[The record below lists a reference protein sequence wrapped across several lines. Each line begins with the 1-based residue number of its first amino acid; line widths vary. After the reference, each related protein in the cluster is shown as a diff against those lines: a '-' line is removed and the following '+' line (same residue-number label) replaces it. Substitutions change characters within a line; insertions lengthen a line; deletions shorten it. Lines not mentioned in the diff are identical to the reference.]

1 MDVTEPVNLSKS
13 ILLCNVY
20 NFLFAAGK
28 ACLLP
33 FLTVYFK
40 MLGLTAME
48 TGFVMGGKTFTALI
62 FAPLWARCASKFGR
76 RRCMLMFSLFL
87 MAVTYLSL
95 TAVPSIDTNSFAVK
109 CTAKNSLPNLNG
121 VQQEYVTYP
130 DDAQVS
136 MNDTLT
142 TKSMRV
148 TKEPT
153 SQIFSSTISSVTD
166 SNVSQVTKIILQTTS
181 KTLNDLSSTSLTTQM
196 ALDEDPI
203 KEILILIGYPPSMVQ
218 KLNDVQAYDVLE
230 EFVTT
235 SEGLKLLKEKLPKE
249 LLETLIEG
257 MSARKIGR
265 NKRNI
270 WTSIK
275 TSLLSKLEE
284 VKNKMGETKHLMFVA
299 VLVIMLVGEIFAS
312 PVEKLAD
319 DSWYEFLESIDD
331 LEKYGMQRIWSSF
344 GYILLPVT
352 VALVVDN
359 TNCLFGLKMHPFL
372 FHFYMFGGFMGLTF
386 VVAFFYPMSS
396 LEKYRYGSKVKK
408 GLQVICCKG
417 RNLLFTLTLFILG
430 LVYASYNNF
439 LFWMLI
445 DMKSKELTLGLCVT
459 FAAMS
464 EIPMLLFS
472 QKFVHQIGN
481 AGVVAV
487 ALAVVSAR
495 TLYYSFLW
503 TPWAVLPVELTHAFT
518 HTALWWAVL
527 SSPSLKTNPA
537 VDRSIRSVLSSVY
550 FGLGFGVGSIVSGI
564 VYDIYG
570 LAVFFQAAAVAS
582 TTWLLILLFC
592 SKCCCPQKNKSGVKY
607 QRLLANENDSDDS
620 TTMEDD
626 WLEQAL
632 REK

>member
-1 MDVTEPVNLSKS
+1 MDVPEPVNLSKS
-13 ILLCNVY
+13 VLLCNVY
-20 NFLFAAGK
+20 HFLFAAGK

-40 MLGLTAME
+40 ILGLTAME
-48 TGFVMGGKTFTALI
+48 TGFVIGGKTFTALI
-62 FAPLWARCASKFGR
+62 FAPLWARCATQFGR
-76 RRCMLMFSLFL
+76 RRCMLMFSLFI
-87 MAVTYLSL
+87 MAATYLSL
-95 TAVPSIDTNSFAVK
+95 TAVPSIDTDSFATK
-109 CTAKNSLPNLNG
+109 CTVTNSIPNLNS
-121 VQQEYVTYP
+121 VQQVHYP

-142 TKSMRV
+142 TKRAYV
-148 TKEPT
+148 TKAKET
-153 SQIFSSTISSVTD
+153 SPIFSSTIRSVID
-166 SNVSQVTKIILQTTS
+166 SNESHVTESILQTTS
-181 KTLNDLSSTSLTTQM
+181 KTLNDLSSTRLTMQT
-196 ALDEDPI
+196 APAEDPI
-203 KEILILIGYPPSMVQ
+203 KEILMLIGYPPSLVR
-218 KLNDVQAYDVLE
+218 KLNDVQAYDILE
-230 EFVTT
+230 ELLST
-235 SEGLKLLKEKLPKE
+235 SEGLKSLKEKLPKE
-249 LLETLIEG
+249 LLQTLIEG
-257 MSARKIGR
+257 MAAQENGR
-265 NKRNI
+265 GKRNV

-275 TSLLSKLEE
+275 TSLLSKLEQ
-284 VKNKMGETKHLMFVA
+284 VKNKMRETKHFMFVA
-299 VLVIMLVGEIFAS
+299 VLVIMLVGEIFSS

-331 LEKYGMQRIWSSF
+331 LEKYGMQRVWSSF

-359 TNCLFGLKMHPFL
+359 TNCLFGLSMHPFL

-386 VVAFFYPMSS
+386 VVAFFYPMTS

-417 RNLLFTLTLFILG
+417 RNLLFTFTLFILG
-430 LVYASYNNF
+430 IVYASYNNF

-459 FAAMS
+459 FAALS

-472 QKFVHQIGN
+472 QKFVQQIGN

-527 SSPSLKTNPA
+527 SSPSFKINPA
-537 VDRSIRSVLSSVY
+537 VDRSVRSVLSSVY
-550 FGLGFGVGSIVSGI
+550 FGLGFGVGSIVSGV

-570 LAVFFQAAAVAS
+570 AAVFFRAAAVTS

-592 SKCCCPQKNKSGVKY
+592 SKCCCPQKNKSNVKY
-607 QRLLANENDSDDS
+607 QRLLANDNDSDDS